1 MKTFDQIR
9 NEMKSTSD
17 DFKMKVLINNYIAAM
32 YSDELIETV
41 KTAFNGYQGKKIGP
55 KTMEKINEKIQEIYP
70 TVRVYI
76 HLEYDNSRRQITIH
90 VAHDSAHFVSYE
102 DDVTIN
108 MKRTDDN
115 SKGEFFDKNNNFIGI
130 TNDNVWIRN
139 RKKYI
144 EDIDTYIE
152 TKKALFE
159 KLHEL
164 EKDYATLS
172 KQFEENRVKGLSDM
186 PYLIVPNYITKF

>member
-1 MKTFDQIR
+1 
-9 NEMKSTSD
+9 
-17 DFKMKVLINNYIAAM
+17 
-32 YSDELIETV
+32 
-41 KTAFNGYQGKKIGP
+41 
-55 KTMEKINEKIQEIYP
+55 MEKINEKIQEIYP

-108 MKRTDDN
+108 MKRSDDN
-115 SKGEFFDKNNNFIGI
+115 SKGEFFDENNNFIGI

-186 PYLIVPNYITKF
+186 PYLRVPNYITKF

>member
-90 VAHDSAHFVSYE
+90 VAHDSAHFVSYD

-108 MKRTDDN
+108 MKRSDDN
-115 SKGEFFDKNNNFIGI
+115 SKGEFFDENNNFIGI

-186 PYLIVPNYITKF
+186 PYLRVPNYITKF

>member
-108 MKRTDDN
+108 MKRSDDN
-115 SKGEFFDKNNNFIGI
+115 SKGEFFDENNNFIGI

>member
-186 PYLIVPNYITKF
+186 PYLRVPNYITKF

>member
-1 MKTFDQIR
+1 MKTLDQIR

-41 KTAFNGYQGKKIGP
+41 KTVFNGYQGKKIGP
-55 KTMEKINEKIQEIYP
+55 KTMEKINQKIQELYP

-76 HLEYDNSRRQITIH
+76 HSEYDNSRREITIH
-90 VAHDSAHFVSYE
+90 VAHGTAHFVSY
-102 DDVTIN
+102 DDNVTIN
-108 MKRTDDN
+108 MKRSDDN
-115 SKGEFFDKNNNFIGI
+115 CKGELFDKNNNFIGI

-144 EDIDTYIE
+144 EDVDTYIE

-164 EKDYATLS
+164 EKDYETLS

-186 PYLIVPNYITKF
+186 PYLRVPNYITKF

>member
-108 MKRTDDN
+108 MKRSDDN
-115 SKGEFFDKNNNFIGI
+115 SKGEFFDENNNFIGI
-130 TNDNVWIRN
+130 TNDNVWIMN

-186 PYLIVPNYITKF
+186 PYLRVPNYITKF